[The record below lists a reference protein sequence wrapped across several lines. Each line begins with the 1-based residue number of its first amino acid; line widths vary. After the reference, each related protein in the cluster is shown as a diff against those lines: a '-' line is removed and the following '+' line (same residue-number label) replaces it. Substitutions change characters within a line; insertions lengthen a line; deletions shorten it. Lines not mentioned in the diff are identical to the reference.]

1 MHNTDKMKKT
11 DLQELVRQAIQEVI
25 NETTLPTT
33 VNYKNQS
40 TPDKVLNIDPSDVST
55 IDALKK
61 DPNVGSVSIGD
72 KKIKESEIDEM
83 ANVSVRYE
91 LAPDAAAADFAG
103 KKSRIIAAMQATE
116 EPMSKTDV
124 ATALGYPKQNP
135 INADFMALVADGV
148 IIPSGEQRAPRLNR
162 PAAAEPEAGEEVGG
176 EDGIEGGVAGDMSDE
191 EIEASFA
198 KAMSSGEEE
207 PDAGEIEKTNVAA
220 GGMSDADYESF
231 MKYTDLEDRLSRV
244 KSDILK
250 AKRSRPSMGDIS
262 DTPSNELQNLRDLKI
277 RLQAKLDDLLADS
290 EYLQKRREKMTGKKY
305 EPITTPEEDEE
316 DQMNEWM
323 KGRMQYY
330 AGIKK

>member
-11 DLQELVRQAIQEVI
+11 DLQEIVRQAIQEVI
-25 NETTLPTT
+25 NEETFAGIA
-33 VNYKNQS
+33 S
-40 TPDKVLNIDPSDVST
+40 IDNMKKSKQYSALSSDAKKGAE
-55 IDALKK
+55 DELKAK
-61 DPNVGSVSIGD
+61 GIVTMEEN
-72 KKIKESEIDEM
+72 EIDEM

-91 LAPDAAAADFAG
+91 LAPDAAAADFTG
-103 KKSRIIAAMQATE
+103 KKSRIITAMQATE
-116 EPMSKTDV
+116 EPMSKVEV

-162 PAAAEPEAGEEVGG
+162 PATAAPEAGEEVGG
-176 EDGIEGGVAGDMSDE
+176 GDGIEGGVEGDMSDE
-191 EIEASFA
+191 EVEASFA
-198 KAMSSGEEE
+198 KAMGSGEEE
-207 PDAGEIEKTNVAA
+207 PGEGEIEMANVAA
-220 GGMSDADYESF
+220 GGMSDDDYESF
-231 MKYTDLEDRLSRV
+231 MKYTDIEDRLSRV

-250 AKRSRPSMGDIS
+250 AKRSRPSIGDLT

-290 EYLQKRREKMTGKKY
+290 EYLQKRREKITGKKY

-316 DQMNEWM
+316 DQINEWA
-323 KGRMQYY
+323 KNRMQYY

>member
-11 DLQELVRQAIQEVI
+11 DLQEIVRQAIQEVI
-25 NETTLPTT
+25 NEETYAGIASLDDMKKDRKFGTL
-33 VNYKNQS
+33 
-40 TPDKVLNIDPSDVST
+40 TPDAKIAAEDE
-55 IDALKK
+55 LKK
-61 DPNVGSVSIGD
+61 KGVVTLEED
-72 KKIKESEIDEM
+72 ELDEM

-91 LAPDAAAADFAG
+91 LAPDAAAADFTG
-103 KKSRIIAAMQATE
+103 KKARIITAMQATE

-135 INADFMALVADGV
+135 INADFMALVADGA

-162 PAAAEPEAGEEVGG
+162 PTTAPEAGEEEGG
-176 EDGIEGGVAGDMSDE
+176 EDGIEGGIAGDMSDE

-198 KAMSSGEEE
+198 KAMASGEEE
-207 PDAGEIEKTNVAA
+207 PDADEIEKANVAA

-262 DTPSNELQNLRDLKI
+262 DQPSNELQNLRDLKI
-277 RLQAKLDDLLADS
+277 RLQAKLDDLLDDS

-316 DQMNEWM
+316 DQINEWA
-323 KGRMQYY
+323 KNRMQYY

>member
-11 DLQELVRQAIQEVI
+11 DLQEIVRQAIQEVI
-25 NETTLPTT
+25 NEETYAGIASIEDMKKSKKYGTLA
-33 VNYKNQS
+33 S
-40 TPDKVLNIDPSDVST
+40 DAKVAAEDE
-55 IDALKK
+55 LKRK
-61 DPNVGSVSIGD
+61 GIVTLEED
-72 KKIKESEIDEM
+72 ELDEM

-91 LAPDAAAADFAG
+91 LAPDAAAADFTG
-103 KKSRIIAAMQATE
+103 KKARIITAMQATE

-162 PAAAEPEAGEEVGG
+162 PATAAPEAGEEVGD

-191 EIEASFA
+191 EVEASFA
-198 KAMSSGEEE
+198 KAMGSGEEE
-207 PDAGEIEKTNVAA
+207 PEEGEIEMANVAA
-220 GGMSDADYESF
+220 GGMSDDDYEAF

-250 AKRSRPSMGDIS
+250 AKRSRPSIGDIS
-262 DTPSNELQNLRDLKI
+262 DQPSNELQNLRDLKI
-277 RLQAKLDDLLADS
+277 RLQAKLDDLLAGS
-290 EYLQKRREKMTGKKY
+290 KYLQARKAKMNKKT
-305 EPITTPEEDEE
+305 EPEETESEE
-316 DQMNEWM
+316 LNEWT
-323 KGRMQYY
+323 KNRMQYY